1 VSNVATGDKLVA
13 ESLAAPRD
21 VGLLIGLFAAA
32 ALALSVVGIY
42 GVMAYFVQQH
52 TREIGIRLALG
63 GDPARVRR
71 LVVTEGL
78 RLVGTGVAFGVVA
91 AIWSDRLIAAL
102 LFGISA
108 ADPRVLVGVPAV
120 LLGAALLAC
129 AVPAY
134 RASSLD
140 PAAVLRE

>member
-1 VSNVATGDKLVA
+1 
-13 ESLAAPRD
+13 
-21 VGLLIGLFAAA
+21 
-32 ALALSVVGIY
+32 
-42 GVMAYFVQQH
+42 
-52 TREIGIRLALG
+52 
-63 GDPARVRR
+63 
-71 LVVTEGL
+71 VTEGL